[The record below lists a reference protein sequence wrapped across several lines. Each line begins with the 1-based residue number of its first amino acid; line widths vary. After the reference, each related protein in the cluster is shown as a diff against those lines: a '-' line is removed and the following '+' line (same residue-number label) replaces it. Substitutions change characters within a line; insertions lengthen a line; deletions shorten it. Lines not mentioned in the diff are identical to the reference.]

1 MSHGKFPDARRDGM
15 EIFPFFLAM
24 CSLVVFA
31 LSCEKDNSPSLQ
43 QQATSLALDVIS
55 NSLVAPT
62 TAKFSGV
69 SCKDLKDNSF
79 LVVGKVDAQNSYGAM
94 IRETWMCAITNTGPA
109 GLDWIVMNVGDNYQ
123 DNPNAKK

>member
-15 EIFPFFLAM
+15 KRNFFILAM

-31 LSCEKDNSPSLQ
+31 LGCEKANPPSLQ

-62 TAKFSGV
+62 TAKFSDV
-69 SCKDLKDNSF
+69 SCKDFKDNSF
-79 LVVGKVDAQNSYGAM
+79 LVVGKVDSQNAYGAM
-94 IRETWMCAITNTGPA
+94 LRETWRCAITNTTAA